1 MASAFPLLPSSL
13 SAPGCRPAVIS
24 QEWFLDVRGVL
35 RREGCTCILR

>member
-1 MASAFPLLPSSL
+1 MASAFPLLPSFL